1 MIRPSEVSSL
11 TTTKMRGSER
21 MVIIPSPPPPPHF
34 ATHARVQ
41 TALTGERGLAW
52 FVNLTNAQCEATP
65 AVLIIKA
72 SLAHTKKNHKKC
84 KRCNFG

>member
-21 MVIIPSPPPPPHF
+21 MAIIPSPPPPPHF
-34 ATHARVQ
+34 ATHARAQ
-41 TALTGERGLAW
+41 TLTGERGLAW
-52 FVNLTNAQCEATP
+52 FVNLTNARCEATP

-72 SLAHTKKNHKKC
+72 SLAREKNHKKC